1 MLDRS
6 VLAVATRLVSGLV
19 TPLVGRACY
28 RRLVAL
34 LGRFLS
40 LSSVV
45 ETSRRY
51 AVVLVAIVLALTV
64 GGGFFV
70 SQGISIDTDIN
81 KLINPNLPWRLQ
93 EQRLERAFPQTV
105 DVLAV
110 LVEAQTPDET
120 EDATEA
126 LAAKLAAK
134 KDLFKS
140 VRRPDGG
147 NFFRMCRTSPT
158 RSSPPSR

>member
-6 VLAVATRLVSGLV
+6 MLAVATRLVSGLV
-19 TPLVGRACY
+19 TPLVGRARY

-70 SQGISIDTDIN
+70 SQGISIDTDIY
-81 KLINPNLPWRLQ
+81 RH
-93 EQRLERAFPQTV
+93 
-105 DVLAV
+105 
-110 LVEAQTPDET
+110 
-120 EDATEA
+120 
-126 LAAKLAAK
+126 
-134 KDLFKS
+134 
-140 VRRPDGG
+140 
-147 NFFRMCRTSPT
+147 
-158 RSSPPSR
+158 